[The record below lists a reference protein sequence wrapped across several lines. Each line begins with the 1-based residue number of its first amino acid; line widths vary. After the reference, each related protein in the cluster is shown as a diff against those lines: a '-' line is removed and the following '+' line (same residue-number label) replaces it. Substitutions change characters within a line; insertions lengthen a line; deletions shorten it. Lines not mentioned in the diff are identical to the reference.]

1 VPEIQTTVACAA
13 NPVGTCTRR
22 SGKGPPQRVPR
33 ALPPETFSSTPL
45 AEHANSNNRAASA
58 KDRNERNCPDGIA
71 EQCRSDSHAHSHDE
85 HDCGWNDGNEPVH
98 GAP

>member
-1 VPEIQTTVACAA
+1 MPEIQTTVACAA
-13 NPVGTCTRR
+13 NPVGTCPRG
-22 SGKGPPQRVPR
+22 SGKGPSPACPARL
-33 ALPPETFSSTPL
+33 AAGDLSSTPL
-45 AEHANSNNRAASA
+45 AKHANCNNRAAST

>member
-1 VPEIQTTVACAA
+1 MPEIQTTVAYAA
-13 NPVGTCTRR
+13 NPVEHAHADQERAA
-22 SGKGPPQRVPR
+22 QRVPR

-45 AEHANSNNRAASA
+45 AEHANCNNRAASTQ
-58 KDRNERNCPDGIA
+58 DRNERNCPDGIA